1 MAECTSTGENQSYRR
16 QSIAIT
22 RPLIIIHYRGSS
34 QAQISADEENA
45 TKLTIK
51 IKIEINYSRIYLR
64 ASCSKTVHDR
74 NRIADV

>member
-1 MAECTSTGENQSYRR
+1 MYTLCLKRISSVWRNGVEMAECTSTGENQSYRR

-51 IKIEINYSRIYLR
+51 EY
-64 ASCSKTVHDR
+64 
-74 NRIADV
+74 